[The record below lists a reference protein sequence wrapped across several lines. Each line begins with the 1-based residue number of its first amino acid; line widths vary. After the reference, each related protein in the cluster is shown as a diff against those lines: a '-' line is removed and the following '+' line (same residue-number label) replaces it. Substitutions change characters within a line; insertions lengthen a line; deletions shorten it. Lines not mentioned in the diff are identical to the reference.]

1 MENNAGAEPQRIYED
16 FEPYCK
22 WNKPADTVEIHLPAG
37 FRKEHLKVQ
46 TNNVGILTIHGERPL
61 SLMNTWSRF
70 HKEIK
75 LADKNCDP
83 NEVRAKLAGEVL
95 TVTMPQKVSNVHI
108 SNPPPKNT
116 TTSTQKEKQVVP
128 ADHLQQDKTTIK
140 DQRSDYNNNNNNGC
154 KGQRTSSCGTNTAL
168 LSRSKLVGKDVA
180 LKLGV
185 AVAVAVVVVAFG
197 FGAYVVKY
205 YKHGHPYSYSY

>member
-1 MENNAGAEPQRIYED
+1 MCVSVIS
-16 FEPYCK
+16 
-22 WNKPADTVEIHLPAG
+22 G

-61 SLMNTWSRF
+61 NLMNTWSRF

-83 NEVRAKLAGEVL
+83 NEVRAKLAGGVL

-116 TTSTQKEKQVVP
+116 TPSTQKEKQVVP

-140 DQRSDYNNNNNNGC
+140 DQISDYNNNNNNGC
-154 KGQRTSSCGTNTAL
+154 KGQRTSSCGTSTAL

>member
-1 MENNAGAEPQRIYED
+1 MTMENNAGAEPQRIYED

-22 WNKPADTVEIHLPAG
+22 WNKPDTVEIHLPAG

-61 SLMNTWSRF
+61 NLMNTWSRF

-83 NEVRAKLAGEVL
+83 NEVRAKLAGGVL

-116 TTSTQKEKQVVP
+116 TTSTQKEKLVVP
-128 ADHLQQDKTTIK
+128 ADHLQHDKTTIK
-140 DQRSDYNNNNNNGC
+140 DQISDYNNNNNNEC
-154 KGQRTSSCGTNTAL
+154 KGQRTSSCGTSTAL
-168 LSRSKLVGKDVA
+168 LSKSKLVGKDVA
-180 LKLGV
+180 LKLG
-185 AVAVAVVVVAFG
+185 VAVAVVVVAFG

-205 YKHGHPYSYSY
+205 YKQGHPYSYSY